1 MIWAR
6 GLVGRRPDTRAS
18 RRHEEDEMAR
28 SAWWWMAV
36 CFCLAAGALPT
47 AMTTAS
53 DLLVDSGERLGK
65 EVSWQVALGGVDG
78 CGDPDLFIAFL
89 TLVGP
94 PYEHTSHPN
103 EVWINTTRE

>member
-1 MIWAR
+1 
-6 GLVGRRPDTRAS
+6 
-18 RRHEEDEMAR
+18 
-28 SAWWWMAV
+28 MAV
-36 CFCLAAGALPT
+36 CFCLAASALPT

-89 TLVGP
+89 ALPNEGWDYK
-94 PYEHTSHPN
+94 PYPN
-103 EVWINTTRE
+103 EVWINTTSP